1 MHWTFLLQLRREVNV
16 VNCVLI
22 SKLMNNRVF
31 CDCIGRHN
39 MQREALEWNVTSCRM
54 SARPVSLKFP
64 TREFSTW
71 KKLKTSLKTALT
83 AAGLAHSI
91 ERLTAEREVAG
102 SILGTGPILRVSKWL
117 RNEGTAFALKMA
129 RPSRGSDD
137 HVKWRSRLQ

>member
-1 MHWTFLLQLRREVNV
+1 MFLLANWWITE
-16 VNCVLI
+16 
-22 SKLMNNRVF
+22 F
-31 CDCIGRHN
+31 CAIVSVAITL
-39 MQREALEWNVTSCRM
+39 QREALEWNVTSCRM
-54 SARPVSLKFP
+54 TARHVSLKFP
-64 TREFSTW
+64 TREISTW

-83 AAGLAHSI
+83 AAGLAHSV